1 MDIKPKKYYNTKRRK
16 IIIKKYEQIT
26 NISFEGNDKKND
38 IEEDEKIE
46 EMALI
51 DFILK
56 YYPNMAFLIEKKN
69 KTLDM

>member
-16 IIIKKYEQIT
+16 IIVKQYEQVT
-26 NISFEGNDKKND
+26 NISFEGDNTKQQN
-38 IEEDEKIE
+38 IEEEEKIE

-56 YYPNMAFLIEKKN
+56 YYPNMAFLIEKK
-69 KTLDM
+69 